1 MKELKEK
8 IDIIFDVLKRIDI
21 NITNSAS
28 TSVDKIIDIINIA
41 ATSAA
46 NASIAATN
54 NLGIN
59 IELNNNTKEA
69 NIILE
74 NAASTALNVVNNAAL
89 TAKEVIITA
98 ANTANTATN
107 AIFDNNMY
115 TKCLIH
121 EIRTP
126 ITNIMLGINS
136 IENNIIEYENNNEL
150 LNTIDGLYKSLEFI
164 EDILTKFC
172 VIKNGIMVLN
182 IFEPFSIKKLMND
195 IEKLLQYNITEQN
208 ILLKCNINVNVRDI
222 VYGDVVN
229 IKHCIVNLIK
239 NAIKYSNNNQN
250 NNIIIIN
257 INNFNED
264 NQYQS
269 IIISVLDN
277 NTCIPKHIKDKLFQP
292 FNSTSGSGLGLY
304 ICKKILEL
312 HNGSIEHEYV
322 NNPEGNQFNIFID
335 LKICNNKSL
344 QNNLDLKENSIKYDN
359 STIKY
364 NIIIVDDS
372 EFTIKLMY
380 KIFKKNNKINN
391 IITAKDG
398 LDAIQ
403 KICNNMN
410 EIDIVFIDNQMPNL
424 NGIQTVQLLRGINF
438 DKIIIGITGSSFTEL
453 SDFNSCGIDYLFS
466 KPLDKNK
473 IELIMS
479 FLNTENIVRQSDKKI
494 QLNNFKLEW
503 V

>member
-1 MKELKEK
+1 MKELIDK
-8 IDIIFDVLKRIDI
+8 IDKIFYVLKKIDI

-28 TSVDKIIDIINIA
+28 TSLDKIIDIINTA
-41 ATSAA
+41 A
-46 NASIAATN
+46 
-54 NLGIN
+54 
-59 IELNNNTKEA
+59 
-69 NIILE
+69 
-74 NAASTALNVVNNAAL
+74 
-89 TAKEVIITA
+89 ITA
-98 ANTANTATN
+98 SNLVIDTAAITASNLIIDTVTVSNTET
-107 AIFDNNMY
+107 IFDNNMY
-115 TKCLIH
+115 IKCLIH

-126 ITNIMLGINS
+126 INNIILGINS
-136 IENNIIEYENNNEL
+136 IENNIKEYEKNNKII
-150 LNTIDGLYKSLEFI
+150 NTIDCLYKSLNFI

-182 IFEPFSIKKLMND
+182 IYEPFSINKLMND
-195 IEKLLQYNITEQN
+195 IENLLQYNINEKN
-208 ILLKCNINVNVRDI
+208 IQFKCNINENVRDM

-250 NNIIIIN
+250 NDIIIIN
-257 INNFNED
+257 ITNLNED
-264 NQYQS
+264 KKYQS
-269 IIISVLDN
+269 IVISVLDN
-277 NTCIPKHIKDKLFQP
+277 NNHIPKDIKDKLFQP

-304 ICKKILEL
+304 ICKKILKL
-312 HNGSIEHEYV
+312 HNGSIEHEYI
-322 NNPEGNQFNIFID
+322 NNNDGNQFNIFID
-335 LKICNNKSL
+335 FEIQHDLNLEENNIIECEKSII
-344 QNNLDLKENSIKYDN
+344 NEN
-359 STIKY
+359 IKY

-372 EFTIKLMY
+372 ELTIKLMY
-380 KIFKKNNKINN
+380 KILKKNNKINN

-438 DKIIIGITGSSFTEL
+438 DKIIIGITGSSLTEL
-453 SDFNSCGIDYLFS
+453 SDFNLCGIDYLFS

-473 IELIMS
+473 IDLIMS
-479 FLNTENIVRQSDKKI
+479 FLNKDNIVRQSDKKI
-494 QLNNFKLEW
+494 QFNNFQLEW

>member
-1 MKELKEK
+1 MIILIYWINVIINMKELREK
-8 IDIIFDVLKRIDI
+8 IDKIFYVLKKIDI

-28 TSVDKIIDIINIA
+28 TSVDKIIDIIH
-41 ATSAA
+41 TSA
-46 NASIAATN
+46 
-54 NLGIN
+54 
-59 IELNNNTKEA
+59 
-69 NIILE
+69 
-74 NAASTALNVVNNAAL
+74 
-89 TAKEVIITA
+89 ITA
-98 ANTANTATN
+98 SNTET
-107 AIFDNNMY
+107 IFDNNMY
-115 TKCLIH
+115 IKCLIH

-126 ITNIMLGINS
+126 INNIILGINS
-136 IENNIIEYENNNEL
+136 IENNIKEYEKNNSII
-150 LNTIDGLYKSLEFI
+150 NTIDCLYKSLNFI

-182 IFEPFSIKKLMND
+182 IYEPFSINKLMND
-195 IEKLLQYNITEQN
+195 IKNLLQYNINEKN
-208 ILLKCNINVNVRDI
+208 IQFKCNINDNVRDM

-250 NNIIIIN
+250 NDIIIIN
-257 INNFNED
+257 ITNLNED
-264 NQYQS
+264 KKYQS
-269 IIISVLDN
+269 ILISVLDN
-277 NTCIPKHIKDKLFQP
+277 NNHIPKDIKDKLFQP

-304 ICKKILEL
+304 ICKKILKL
-312 HNGSIEHEYV
+312 HNGTIEHEYI
-322 NNPEGNQFNIFID
+322 NNNHGNQFNIFID
-335 LKICNNKSL
+335 FEIQHDLNLEENNIIECEKSII
-344 QNNLDLKENSIKYDN
+344 NEN
-359 STIKY
+359 IKY

-372 EFTIKLMY
+372 ELTIKLMY
-380 KIFKKNNKINN
+380 KILKKNNKINN

-410 EIDIVFIDNQMPNL
+410 EIDIVFIDNHMPNL

-438 DKIIIGITGSSFTEL
+438 DKIIIGITGSSLTEL
-453 SDFNSCGIDYLFS
+453 SDFNLCIDYLFL

-473 IELIMS
+473 IDLIMS
-479 FLNTENIVRQSDKKI
+479 FLNKDNIVRQSDKKI

>member
-1 MKELKEK
+1 MKELIDK
-8 IDIIFDVLKRIDI
+8 IDKIFYVLKKIDI

-28 TSVDKIIDIINIA
+28 TSLDKIIDIIN
-41 ATSAA
+41 T
-46 NASIAATN
+46 
-54 NLGIN
+54 
-59 IELNNNTKEA
+59 
-69 NIILE
+69 
-74 NAASTALNVVNNAAL
+74 TA
-89 TAKEVIITA
+89 ITA
-98 ANTANTATN
+98 SNLVIDTAAITASNLVIDTAAITASNLVIDTAVITASNTET
-107 AIFDNNMY
+107 IFDNNMY
-115 TKCLIH
+115 IKCLIH

-126 ITNIMLGINS
+126 INNIILGINS
-136 IENNIIEYENNNEL
+136 IENNIKEYEKNNKII
-150 LNTIDGLYKSLEFI
+150 NTIDCLYKSLNFI

-182 IFEPFSIKKLMND
+182 IYEPFSINKLMND
-195 IEKLLQYNITEQN
+195 IENLLQYNINEKN
-208 ILLKCNINVNVRDI
+208 IQFKCNINENVRDM

-250 NNIIIIN
+250 NDIIIIN
-257 INNFNED
+257 ITNLNED
-264 NQYQS
+264 KKYQS
-269 IIISVLDN
+269 IVISVLDN
-277 NTCIPKHIKDKLFQP
+277 NNHIPKDIKDKLFQP

-304 ICKKILEL
+304 ICKKILKL
-312 HNGSIEHEYV
+312 HNGSIEHEYI
-322 NNPEGNQFNIFID
+322 NNNDGNQFNIFID
-335 LKICNNKSL
+335 FEIQHDLNLEENNIIECEKSII
-344 QNNLDLKENSIKYDN
+344 NEN
-359 STIKY
+359 IKY

-372 EFTIKLMY
+372 ELTIKLMY
-380 KIFKKNNKINN
+380 KILKKNNKINN

-438 DKIIIGITGSSFTEL
+438 DKIIIGITGSSLTEL
-453 SDFNSCGIDYLFS
+453 SDFNLCGIDYLFS

-473 IELIMS
+473 IDLIMS
-479 FLNTENIVRQSDKKI
+479 FLNKDNIVRQSDKKI
-494 QLNNFKLEW
+494 QFNNFQLEW

>member
-1 MKELKEK
+1 M
-8 IDIIFDVLKRIDI
+8 
-21 NITNSAS
+21 
-28 TSVDKIIDIINIA
+28 
-41 ATSAA
+41 
-46 NASIAATN
+46 
-54 NLGIN
+54 
-59 IELNNNTKEA
+59 
-69 NIILE
+69 
-74 NAASTALNVVNNAAL
+74 
-89 TAKEVIITA
+89 
-98 ANTANTATN
+98 
-107 AIFDNNMY
+107 
-115 TKCLIH
+115 
-121 EIRTP
+121 
-126 ITNIMLGINS
+126 
-136 IENNIIEYENNNEL
+136 
-150 LNTIDGLYKSLEFI
+150 
-164 EDILTKFC
+164 
-172 VIKNGIMVLN
+172 
-182 IFEPFSIKKLMND
+182 
-195 IEKLLQYNITEQN
+195 
-208 ILLKCNINVNVRDI
+208 
-222 VYGDVVN
+222 VYGDEVN

-250 NNIIIIN
+250 NNIIYIN
-257 INNFNED
+257 INNFSED

-277 NTCIPKHIKDKLFQP
+277 NYCIPKHIKDKLFQP

-312 HNGSIEHEYV
+312 HNGSIEHEYI

-335 LKICNNKSL
+335 LKIYNNKVL

-359 STIKY
+359 SNIKY

-380 KIFKKNNKINN
+380 KILKKNNKINN

-424 NGIQTVQLLRGINF
+424 NGIQTVQLLRGILF

-466 KPLDKNK
+466 KPLDKHK
-473 IELIMS
+473 IELIIS
-479 FLNTENIVRQSDKKI
+479 FLNKDNIIRQINKKI
-494 QLNNFKLEW
+494 QLNNFQLEW

>member
-8 IDIIFDVLKRIDI
+8 IDKIFDILKKIDI

-98 ANTANTATN
+98 ANTATN

>member
-1 MKELKEK
+1 MNEVKEK
-8 IDIIFDVLKRIDI
+8 IDKIFYVLKKIDI

-28 TSVDKIIDIINIA
+28 TSVDKIIDIIHTA
-41 ATSAA
+41 A
-46 NASIAATN
+46 
-54 NLGIN
+54 
-59 IELNNNTKEA
+59 
-69 NIILE
+69 
-74 NAASTALNVVNNAAL
+74 
-89 TAKEVIITA
+89 ITA
-98 ANTANTATN
+98 SNLVIDTAAITASNTET
-107 AIFDNNMY
+107 IFDNNMY
-115 TKCLIH
+115 IKCLIH

-126 ITNIMLGINS
+126 INNIILGINS
-136 IENNIIEYENNNEL
+136 IENNIKEYEKNNKII
-150 LNTIDGLYKSLEFI
+150 NTIDCLYKSLNFI

-182 IFEPFSIKKLMND
+182 IYEPFSINKLMND
-195 IEKLLQYNITEQN
+195 IENLLQYNINEKN
-208 ILLKCNINVNVRDI
+208 IQLKCNINENVRDM

-250 NNIIIIN
+250 NDIIIIN
-257 INNFNED
+257 ITNLNED
-264 NQYQS
+264 KKFQS

-277 NTCIPKHIKDKLFQP
+277 NNHIPKDIKDKLFQP

-304 ICKKILEL
+304 ICKKILKL
-312 HNGSIEHEYV
+312 HNGSIEHEYI
-322 NNPEGNQFNIFID
+322 NNNDGNQFNIFID
-335 LKICNNKSL
+335 FEIQHDLNLEENNIIECEKSII
-344 QNNLDLKENSIKYDN
+344 NEN
-359 STIKY
+359 IKY

-372 EFTIKLMY
+372 ELTIKLMY
-380 KIFKKNNKINN
+380 KILKKNNKINN

-438 DKIIIGITGSSFTEL
+438 DKIIIGITGSSLTEL
-453 SDFNSCGIDYLFS
+453 SDFNLCGIDYLFS

-473 IELIMS
+473 IDLLMS
-479 FLNTENIVRQSDKKI
+479 FLNKDNIVRQSDKKI
-494 QLNNFKLEW
+494 QLNNFQLEW

>member
-1 MKELKEK
+1 MKELIDK
-8 IDIIFDVLKRIDI
+8 IDKIFYVLKKIDI

-28 TSVDKIIDIINIA
+28 TSLDKIIDIINTA
-41 ATSAA
+41 A
-46 NASIAATN
+46 
-54 NLGIN
+54 
-59 IELNNNTKEA
+59 
-69 NIILE
+69 
-74 NAASTALNVVNNAAL
+74 
-89 TAKEVIITA
+89 ITA
-98 ANTANTATN
+98 SNLVIDTAAITASNLVIDTAAITASNLIIDTAMITASNTET
-107 AIFDNNMY
+107 IFDNNMY
-115 TKCLIH
+115 IKCLIH

-126 ITNIMLGINS
+126 INNIILGINS
-136 IENNIIEYENNNEL
+136 IENNIKEYEKNNKII
-150 LNTIDGLYKSLEFI
+150 NTIDCLYKSLNFI

-182 IFEPFSIKKLMND
+182 IYEPFSINKLMND
-195 IEKLLQYNITEQN
+195 IENLLQYNINEKN
-208 ILLKCNINVNVRDI
+208 IQFKCNINENVRDM

-250 NNIIIIN
+250 NDIIIIN
-257 INNFNED
+257 ITNLNEEKK
-264 NQYQS
+264 YQS
-269 IIISVLDN
+269 IVISVLDN
-277 NTCIPKHIKDKLFQP
+277 NNHIPKDIKDKLFQP

-304 ICKKILEL
+304 ICKQILKL
-312 HNGSIEHEYV
+312 HNGSIEHEYI
-322 NNPEGNQFNIFID
+322 NNNDGNQFNIFID
-335 LKICNNKSL
+335 FEIQHDLNLEENNIIECEKSII
-344 QNNLDLKENSIKYDN
+344 NEN
-359 STIKY
+359 IKY

-372 EFTIKLMY
+372 ELTIKLMY
-380 KIFKKNNKINN
+380 KILKKNNKINN

-438 DKIIIGITGSSFTEL
+438 DKIIIGITGSSLTEL
-453 SDFNSCGIDYLFS
+453 SDFNLCGIDYLFS

-473 IELIMS
+473 IDLIMS
-479 FLNTENIVRQSDKKI
+479 FLNKDNIVRQSDKKI
-494 QLNNFKLEW
+494 QFNNFQLEW

>member
-1 MKELKEK
+1 MNEVKEK
-8 IDIIFDVLKRIDI
+8 IDKIFYVLKKIDI

-28 TSVDKIIDIINIA
+28 TSVDKIIDIIHTA
-41 ATSAA
+41 A
-46 NASIAATN
+46 
-54 NLGIN
+54 
-59 IELNNNTKEA
+59 
-69 NIILE
+69 
-74 NAASTALNVVNNAAL
+74 
-89 TAKEVIITA
+89 ITA
-98 ANTANTATN
+98 SNLVIDTAAITASNTET
-107 AIFDNNMY
+107 IFDNNMY
-115 TKCLIH
+115 IKCLIH

-126 ITNIMLGINS
+126 INNIILGINS
-136 IENNIIEYENNNEL
+136 IENNIKEYEKNNKII
-150 LNTIDGLYKSLEFI
+150 NTIDCLYKSLNFI

-182 IFEPFSIKKLMND
+182 IYEPFSINKLMND
-195 IEKLLQYNITEQN
+195 IENLLQYNINEKN
-208 ILLKCNINVNVRDI
+208 IQLKCNINENVRDM

-250 NNIIIIN
+250 NDIIIIN
-257 INNFNED
+257 ITNLNED
-264 NQYQS
+264 KKYQS

-277 NTCIPKHIKDKLFQP
+277 NNHIPKDIKDKLFQP

-304 ICKKILEL
+304 ICKKILKL
-312 HNGSIEHEYV
+312 HNGSIEHEYI
-322 NNPEGNQFNIFID
+322 NNNDGNQFNIFID
-335 LKICNNKSL
+335 FEIQHDLNLEENNNIIECEKSII
-344 QNNLDLKENSIKYDN
+344 NEN
-359 STIKY
+359 IKY

-372 EFTIKLMY
+372 ELTIKLMY
-380 KIFKKNNKINN
+380 KILKKNNKINN

-438 DKIIIGITGSSFTEL
+438 DKIIIGITGSSLTEL
-453 SDFNSCGIDYLFS
+453 SDFNLCGIDYLFS

-473 IELIMS
+473 IDLLMS
-479 FLNTENIVRQSDKKI
+479 FLNKDNIVRQSDKKI
-494 QLNNFKLEW
+494 QLNNFQLEW

>member
-1 MKELKEK
+1 MKELKNQ
-8 IDIIFDVLKRIDI
+8 INQIFDILKKIDI

-46 NASIAATN
+46 NASIDATN

-59 IELNNNTKEA
+59 IELNSKTNNTESL

-74 NAASTALNVVNNAAL
+74 NTASTALNIVN
-89 TAKEVIITA
+89 TDS
-98 ANTANTATN
+98 NT
-107 AIFDNNMY
+107 IFDNNMY
-115 TKCLIH
+115 NKCLIH

-136 IENNIIEYENNNEL
+136 IENNIIEHENNNEL
-150 LNTIDGLYKSLEFI
+150 LNTIDGLYKSLEYI
-164 EDILTKFC
+164 EDVLTKFC
-172 VIKNGIMVLN
+172 IIKNGIMVLN
-182 IFEPFSIKKLMND
+182 NFEPFSIKKLIND
-195 IEKLLQYNITEQN
+195 IENLLQYYTNERN
-208 ILLKCNINVNVRDI
+208 ILLKCNINENVSDM

-250 NNIIIIN
+250 NKIIYIN

-264 NQYQS
+264 NQFQS

-277 NTCIPKHIKDKLFQP
+277 NNHIPKHIKDKLFQA

-312 HNGSIEHEYV
+312 HSGSIEHEYIS
-322 NNPEGNQFNIFID
+322 NPDGNQFNMFID
-335 LKICNNKSL
+335 LKICNKLL

-391 IITAKDG
+391 ILTARDG

-424 NGIQTVQLLRGINF
+424 NGIQTVQLLRGILF

-466 KPLDKNK
+466 KPLDKHK

-479 FLNTENIVRQSDKKI
+479 FLNKDNIVRQINKKI
-494 QLNNFKLEW
+494 QLNNFQLEW
-503 V
+503 VIQ